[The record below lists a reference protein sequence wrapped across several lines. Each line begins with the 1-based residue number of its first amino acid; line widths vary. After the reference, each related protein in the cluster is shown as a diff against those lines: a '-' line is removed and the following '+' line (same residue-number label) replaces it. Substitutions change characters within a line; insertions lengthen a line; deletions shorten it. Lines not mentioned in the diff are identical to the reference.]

1 MFDNILLYPFRLL
14 WNIIVTGLIIGGFI
28 LWYGFIFGSVVG
40 VILIIIFAPELFLLP
55 MAIAVMYTK
64 LWPDY

>member
-1 MFDNILLYPFRLL
+1 MFANILLFPFRLL
-14 WNIIVTGLIIGGFI
+14 WNIIVSGLIAGGFI

-40 VILIIIFAPELFLLP
+40 VILIIIFAPSLFLLP
-55 MAIAVMYTK
+55 MVIGVMYTK